1 MTHPFP
7 DDEPRLPGGGLT
19 VLVADDHPVFRGGLR
34 AMLASTDAIEVIGEV
49 ATGRE
54 AVEQAVARR
63 PDVVVMDL
71 HMPGELNGVAATREL
86 TLRAADVRVLVL
98 TMSDDDESVLAA
110 MRAGA
115 SGYVLKDAEQ
125 HDVVRSIVAVARG
138 DVVFGPAV
146 AQRMRTFL
154 AGEAPP
160 TSPFPQLTEREA
172 EVLDLVAAGHDN
184 QAIARRLGVA
194 SKTVRN
200 TVSNIFLKL
209 QVADRPQAII
219 RAREAGMGRGSG
231 PGGGPGSPPRGRG

>member
-1 MTHPFP
+1 MRPSTHDPQ
-7 DDEPRLPGGGLT
+7 PGNGDRALT

-34 AMLASTDAIEVIGEV
+34 AMLASTEAIEVIGEA

-54 AVEQAVARR
+54 AVEQAVERR

-86 TLRAADVRVLVL
+86 TLQAPEVRVLML
-98 TMSDDDESVLAA
+98 TMFDDDESVFAA

-138 DVVFGPAV
+138 DVVLGPAV
-146 AQRMRTFL
+146 AERMRTFL

-160 TSPFPQLTEREA
+160 ASPFPQLTSREA
-172 EVLDLVAAGHDN
+172 EVLELLAAGDDN

-231 PGGGPGSPPRGRG
+231 PDGGPGSTRGRG